1 MQDIIIFA
9 GLAAVAGV
17 AIGAFSG
24 AWFADRR
31 LRRHYEEVRGEV
43 ASLRA
48 LAEDKLSGDD
58 PDLDTLLNNI
68 HTAVDGAY
76 RAIEA
81 METQAAITKR
91 KSEGGRE
98 VIASSRQIMRMI
110 DELTGGAIETFETR
124 KQAPTIAPKAQA
136 PIAPEPAAQL
146 ATKPVPKLAPKLALV
161 REPPLAANPAPKLTA
176 HPLAQERQNAEAK
189 K

>member
-1 MQDIIIFA
+1 MVGLTRGFGVQEIIIFA
-9 GLAAVAGV
+9 SVAAVAGI

-31 LRRHYEEVRGEV
+31 LRRHYEEVRGEIV
-43 ASLRA
+43 RLRA
-48 LAEDKLSGDD
+48 VAEEKLSGDD

-81 METQAAITKR
+81 METQAAITRR

-110 DELTGGAIETFETR
+110 DELTGAEPEAYDITP
-124 KQAPTIAPKAQA
+124 KAAPKFAA
-136 PIAPEPAAQL
+136 KPEA
-146 ATKPVPKLAPKLALV
+146 KPAPKLALV
-161 REPPLAANPAPKLTA
+161 REPPLAPNPAPKLTA